1 MIRTPVYR
9 AAYSELLEALLDL
22 LRQYVLAGKA
32 VLPPPPASAPSTTWP
47 PTTRRVPLTS
57 MGAAHIVPGWF
68 TLDKDIAG
76 VGHRTVIA
84 SVSAEA
90 FGQAAGVFSAELTG
104 WVSVLA
110 S

>member
-1 MIRTPVYR
+1 
-9 AAYSELLEALLDL
+9 
-22 LRQYVLAGKA
+22 
-32 VLPPPPASAPSTTWP
+32 
-47 PTTRRVPLTS
+47 